1 MLSKS
6 SHGKVLVHVSVSS
19 LYFVLV
25 SCDPALHR
33 QVGLSP
39 LELPG
44 EEILVVLSL
53 CLSLLPADL
62 LPVFGHPGRPLLVP
76 PAGVLHH
83 LRQPCLLLLGCQAF
97 PSLHQAGAVTSNHRL
112 PLW

>member
-1 MLSKS
+1 MNES
-6 SHGKVLVHVSVSS
+6 SPGEVLVHVPVSS

-25 SCDPALHR
+25 SRDPPLHG
-33 QVGLSP
+33 QVGLSS

-44 EEILVVLSL
+44 EELLVVLSL
-53 CLSLLPADL
+53 RLLLLPAHL